1 MIDTAIA
8 VLTIVVLSSVTTAAR
23 ADPETGRAI
32 YMRKG
37 CFECHGPVGQGSI
50 MSGPALAPS
59 PVPLEAMTAYVR
71 APKGQMPVYSEKIL
85 SDEDLSLI
93 HAYLASIPAVQRAD
107 DTALLRSSSGA
118 EPVASASQNA
128 SDLDR
133 GQIVFSAACA
143 SCHGATGAGGVGPS
157 LRGVVNRRQ
166 EQGIEHFIRVPSG
179 AMPRLYPG
187 VLTEADVRAVAK
199 LVATWK

>member
-1 MIDTAIA
+1 MIDTTIA
-8 VLTIVVLSSVTTAAR
+8 LLAIVVLSSVTTAAR
-23 ADPETGRAI
+23 ADAEAGRAI

-37 CFECHGPVGQGSI
+37 CFECHGSVGQGSI

-59 PVPLEAMTAYVR
+59 PVPLKAMTAYVR
-71 APKGQMPVYSEKIL
+71 APKGQMPVYSKKIL

-107 DTALLRSSSGA
+107 DTALLRSSLGA
-118 EPVASASQNA
+118 EPVASLNA

-133 GQIVFSAACA
+133 GQMVFSAACA